1 MSEIRAVNYYERA
14 WNHESRKFDV
24 LDAASAV
31 FHTFGQE
38 TSEDGGQDTVA
49 VIELSDGSVKTVH
62 PTHIQFM
69 DPYVV
74 VTTEEDIVIDTD
86 AAANVT

>member
-24 LDAASAV
+24 LEAASAV
-31 FHTFGQE
+31 FHMFGQE
-38 TSEDGGQDTVA
+38 TNGEGGQDTVA
-49 VIELSDGSVKTVH
+49 VIELPDGTVKTVY
-62 PTHIQFM
+62 PTHIQFV

-74 VTTEEDIVIDTD
+74 VFTEEDIVIDTD
-86 AAANVT
+86 AVAIVK